1 MVVWT
6 REVLLVVVGMLLG
19 VGEIDGF
26 ENCIQEVN
34 GQIWC

>member
-1 MVVWT
+1 MVVLT

-19 VGEIDGF
+19 VEEIHGF
-26 ENCIQEVN
+26 ENFIQEVN